1 MAARA
6 TSAAPIFFE
15 HFKKFADGGIKANN
29 PTPNA
34 LAKIHEYYT
43 ESNKTNYKVSTV
55 VSLGCGDYSAP
66 AQSTDVHKCLS
77 KDHWKPFS
85 IMKNLKELISTMGN
99 LLKVLQKEV
108 SSKLTKSTAMYI
120 HVCYR

>member
-1 MAARA
+1 MMIFVYTVDMPIWMAARA

-15 HFKKFADGGIKANN
+15 HFDKFADGGIKANN

-34 LAKIHEYYT
+34 LAKIHEHYM
-43 ESNKTNYKVSTV
+43 ESGRTNYKVSTV

-66 AQSTDVHKCLS
+66 AQSTDVHRCLS

-85 IMKNLKELISTMGN
+85 IMKNVKELISTMGN

-108 SSKLTKSTAMYI
+108 SLP
-120 HVCYR
+120 